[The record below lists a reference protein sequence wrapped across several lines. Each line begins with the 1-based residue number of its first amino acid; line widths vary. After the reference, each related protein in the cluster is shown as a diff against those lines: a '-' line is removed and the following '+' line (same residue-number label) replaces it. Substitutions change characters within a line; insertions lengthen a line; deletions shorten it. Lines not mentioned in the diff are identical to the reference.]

1 MALVNR
7 DQIFVATTGNLL
19 QSGTTTDLGI
29 GQLGIFSVPSYQAQ
43 TLPQFPAVRSIQI
56 VQGTSDEPLNVG
68 TFQGNSSDKTPVIDA
83 RKITG
88 LKTKKADKAQN
99 GIVYM
104 GFNGENGET
113 LTLAP
118 GETKKFWVRL
128 SGTAINY
135 LKGGTGDYHVQEFT
149 VHSDCVDACSDTC
162 GAQLPCTTVSD
173 LVIKTIAETKFL
185 GAIPF
190 NKYVKTTAVTECT
203 TPSGFVTTTVN
214 KWQVTVADLGDQKAL
229 GLVQS
234 QYPGVKVTRESRVGV
249 YSTYQLIQD
258 AQPTALST
266 ATTVIPNCSDC
277 PSGAVSIPSGFL
289 KQVIRD
295 SVTAVTVGTI
305 AAAYPTGLVAGSVVK
320 LTPDGVSDQVFTFIS
335 TSDSTTPAAGTDT
348 VSVLGEAQAICEVP
362 GDDFPWSDVG
372 DCEIASTTFTII
384 LSAPE
389 CGGTQLTTLQA
400 LYGDGVSLV
409 DNNTDSCTAK
419 YALTVTSDESC
430 VDCGDQSFTFT
441 APAPFNG
448 VSWVETD
455 GDVTG
460 EGCLCGVKFESAYVS
475 RKRAACY
482 FDNVPYVTEPIF
494 IEVSQYPFDQLDYAA
509 LCENSWAISVTQ
521 SAKYNAGSG
530 NFIADFEKLSKYY
543 FNKPWYSDAA
553 ARNVL
558 GYEFNT
564 EFDQY
569 YDQIVIEFDVEQPKG
584 YASSTTERSYEWSI
598 FVPTGQGTEL
608 VNALN
613 AFVTSA
619 GNVVAPISI

>member
-68 TFQGNSSDKTPVIDA
+68 TFQGNSSDKTPVIEA

-149 VHSDCVDACSDTC
+149 VHSDCVDACSDAC

-190 NKYVKTTAVTECT
+190 NKYVKTTPITECT
-203 TPSGFVTTTVN
+203 TPSGFVTTTVDV
-214 KWQVTVADLGDQKAL
+214 WQVTVADLGDQKAL

-249 YSTYQLIQD
+249 YSTYQIIQD

-266 ATTVIPNCSDC
+266 AITVIPNCSDC
-277 PSGAVSIPSGFL
+277 PSGATSVDAAFAYTATKSGI
-289 KQVIRD
+289 QVASAASGATGYVANSGIVLEN
-295 SVTAVTVGTI
+295 SGGQTVIQFYSTEDTLATI
-305 AAAYPTGLVAGSVVK
+305 AASIPTFVVAY
-320 LTPDGVSDQVFTFIS
+320 I
-335 TSDSTTPAAGTDT
+335 
-348 VSVLGEAQAICEVP
+348 GEVQALCEVP
-362 GDDFPWSDVG
+362 GDDFPWTDVG

-389 CGGTQLTTLQA
+389 CGGTLLTDLQA
-400 LYGDGVSLV
+400 IYGSGVSLV

-448 VSWVETD
+448 VSWVEAD

-494 IEVSQYPFDQLDYAA
+494 IEVSQYPFDQLDYAE

-553 ARNVL
+553 ARDVL

-569 YDQIVIEFDVEQPKG
+569 YDQIVLEFDVEQPKG
-584 YASSTTERSYEWSI
+584 YASSTSERSYEWSI
-598 FVPTGQGTEL
+598 YVPTGQGTEL

-619 GNVVAPISI
+619 GNVVAPVSL